1 MKIAL
6 LCFWIVIT
14 RIGYYFLIQG
24 SHSGLYYIQISNLK
38 DICQYLCFAGFLL
51 LLYDKQQFKRLRY
64 LIIFVIA
71 YCLSFSILML
81 YPFLGSDSRDYS
93 DQLLLAFN
101 LFWTAAMAIL
111 FLFLVF
117 STDQFSIK
125 KVSA

>member
-24 SHSGLYYIQISNLK
+24 SHSGLYYIQMSNLK

-51 LLYDKQQFKRLRY
+51 LLYDKQQFKRLRH

-81 YPFLGSDSRDYS
+81 YPFLGSDDRDYS

-101 LFWTAAMAIL
+101 LFWTAAMAIM

-117 STDQFSIK
+117 STDQFSTK
-125 KVSA
+125 KISL